1 MGQGHWQLGGVMGE
15 PTSGAQATGRFR
27 GLALL
32 GLTALFV
39 VAKVLARD
47 YWAVAFGL
55 GVLSVVL
62 LSPESSEPKQ
72 PWRKHALHVV
82 SACFVVVTLAS
93 VWTSLSARAP

>member
-1 MGQGHWQLGGVMGE
+1 V
-15 PTSGAQATGRFR
+15 GRYR
-27 GLALL
+27 GLGLL

-55 GVLSVVL
+55 GVLSIVL
-62 LSPESSEPKQ
+62 LSPESQKPSEA
-72 PWRKHALHVV
+72 WRKHALRVI

-93 VWTSLSARAP
+93 VWTSLSGQAP